1 MFWLFKICRS
11 RGCWSLDIN
20 MTDYQTMYHIMLT
33 AAANAIEALE
43 RGEVG
48 KAWETLI
55 VAERKAEAVY
65 METAEGGG

>member
-1 MFWLFKICRS
+1 
-11 RGCWSLDIN
+11 